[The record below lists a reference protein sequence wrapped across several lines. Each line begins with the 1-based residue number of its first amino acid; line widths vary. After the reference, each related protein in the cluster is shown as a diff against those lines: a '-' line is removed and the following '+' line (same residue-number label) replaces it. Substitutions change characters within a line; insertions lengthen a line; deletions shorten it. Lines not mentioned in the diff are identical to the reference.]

1 MVTKEVKRF
10 RANVPPHCA
19 PFRGE
24 MTMCYHSRIQ
34 RQHWTDMTHGNAKEE
49 GRKAAPASKEDADKV
64 VFYHDWCKQCN
75 ICVSFCPK
83 QALAMDADDYPQ
95 LVAPEQCNSCGLCEV
110 LCPDLAVTVP
120 GRDRHSRPRVR
131 SRKDEGGQ
139 AQ

>member
-1 MVTKEVKRF
+1 MARGNTKK
-10 RANVPPHCA
+10 
-19 PFRGE
+19 G
-24 MTMCYHSRIQ
+24 
-34 RQHWTDMTHGNAKEE
+34 
-49 GRKAAPASKEDADKV
+49 GRKAAPALKEEAADKV
-64 VFYHDWCKQCN
+64 VFYHDWCKHCN

-120 GRDRHSRPRVR
+120 GRIRHSRPQARN
-131 SRKDEGGQ
+131 RKRDGGE